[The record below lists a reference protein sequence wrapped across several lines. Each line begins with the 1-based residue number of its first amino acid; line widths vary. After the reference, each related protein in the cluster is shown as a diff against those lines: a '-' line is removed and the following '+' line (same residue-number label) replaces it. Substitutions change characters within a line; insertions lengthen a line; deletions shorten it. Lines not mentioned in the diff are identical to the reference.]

1 MSIVTR
7 PAAAIPRSLE
17 EVARTERRPR
27 VGLDWQLL
35 LAVVGLVAC
44 SLITIHGATRND
56 VPGNEWFFVERQAIY
71 GGVGLL
77 IALGISRL
85 DYSRLREWKYATYGL
100 MIGGIVLVLML
111 GAAARGSRRWI
122 DLPFFRVQPSELGKV
137 LLILALSAFLVDGI
151 RRLGERQYTAR
162 AMLVALFPAGLVI
175 LQPDLGTGL
184 VYVMVAVTLLFVVG
198 APWKHLVALFAMFAI
213 AATLVLAVAPAVG
226 IHPLKDY
233 QVQRLT
239 GFVNPSK
246 DPGDQTYQIQQSLTA
261 VGSGGKGGRG
271 VNEATQTNGDFLP
284 EHHTDFIFS
293 VVGETYG
300 FAGAAIVLSL
310 YALLIWRAL
319 RILTV
324 SKNLYGTLVAGGI
337 LAMLM
342 YQVFVNVGMTIGI
355 MPITGVPLPLLS
367 YGGSSMLVSFVCLGL
382 LQSIA
387 VQGRAAAANKGGR
400 GL

>member
-1 MSIVTR
+1 MSTTSPV
-7 PAAAIPRSLE
+7 PAIPRSLE
-17 EVARTERRPR
+17 NVARKERRPR
-27 VGLDWQLL
+27 VGLDWMLMVAVLGLL
-35 LAVVGLVAC
+35 AC
-44 SLITIHGATRND
+44 SLVTVHGATQTD
-56 VPGNEWFFVERQAIY
+56 VPGNPDYYVVRQAIY

-77 IALGISRL
+77 IALLLSRF
-85 DYSRLREWKYATYGL
+85 DYSRLRELKVAIYGA
-100 MIGGIVLVLML
+100 MIGGIVLVLVVG
-111 GAAARGSRRWI
+111 GATRGSRRWI

-151 RRLGERQYTAR
+151 RRLGDRRFTVK

-184 VYVMVAVTLLFVVG
+184 VYVTVAVTLLFIVG
-198 APWKHLVALFAMFAI
+198 TPWKHLAALGGLFVTAAVIVLVA
-213 AATLVLAVAPAVG
+213 APAVG
-226 IHPLKDY
+226 VHPLKEY
-233 QVQRLT
+233 QVERLT
-239 GFVNPSK
+239 GFINPSK
-246 DPGDQTYQIQQSLTA
+246 DPGAQTYQINQSLTA
-261 VGSGGKGGRG
+261 VGAGGKTGRG
-271 VNEATQTNGDFLP
+271 VEKATQTNGDFLP

-319 RILTV
+319 RILTMA
-324 SKNLYGTLVAGGI
+324 KNLYGSLLAGGI

-355 MPITGVPLPLLS
+355 MPITGVPLPLMS
-367 YGGSSMLVSFVCLGL
+367 YGGSSMLVSFVCIGL

-387 VQGRAAAANKGGR
+387 VQGRVAAATKGGR
-400 GL
+400 HL